1 MTGAYTKTL
10 LGSGLVLL
18 LAAGM
23 EPQAAAPGASSAPA
37 QAPATTPAQTS
48 EQKPAPVYESA
59 TVLKS
64 ITRLVVVDVVATDKD
79 GAVTDLKGDDFTVLE
94 DGKEQKIRVFNFQ
107 QPHALPA
114 GSVAVALPK
123 LPENVY
129 SNAARYNASSALN
142 VLLLDALNTNLPHQA
157 YVRDQMIRYL
167 EKMPE
172 GQPVA
177 VYALSTKLTLLQ
189 DFTDDPAVLKKV
201 AKELKMKA
209 SPLQDIPRAERT
221 RSFCP
226 RVLPTQG

>member
-1 MTGAYTKTL
+1 MADGYKNTL
-10 LGSGLVLL
+10 LGCAMILVL
-18 LAAGM
+18 AVGM

-37 QAPATTPAQTS
+37 QAQATSGAQTS
-48 EQKPAPVYESA
+48 EQKPTPVYESA

-64 ITRLVVVDVVATDKD
+64 ITRLVVVDVVATDRN
-79 GAVTDLKGDDFTVLE
+79 GAVVDLKGDDFTVLE

-107 QPHALPA
+107 QPHSLPA
-114 GSVAVALPK
+114 GGPALALPK

-129 SNAARYNASSALN
+129 SNAARYSASSALN
-142 VLLLDALNTNLPHQA
+142 VVLLDALNTNLPHQA

-201 AKELKMKA
+201 AKELKTKA
-209 SPLQDIPRAERT
+209 
-221 RSFCP
+221 
-226 RVLPTQG
+226 